1 MHHSYNLTLR
11 GTTARPRSSKQH
23 TTTPVE
29 DRFSPLSQMIF
40 LCYKMSF
47 ILVAEVSGLSTDGS
61 ILHIQHLR
69 VGKPIQHSQMMII
82 AIRHRQTR

>member
-11 GTTARPRSSKQH
+11 GTTARPRSSKQRK
-23 TTTPVE
+23 TTPVE
-29 DRFSPLSQMIF
+29 DRFGPLSQMIL

-47 ILVAEVSGLSTDGS
+47 ILVAEVSGLSTDSS
-61 ILHIQHLR
+61 ILHMQHL